1 MYPFPTGCTLD
12 ICGVMMRHDLPNRSL
27 WRYLIVRVCSPRDN
41 THNVVLFSPAPLRQ
55 GTRHGTC
62 RAEASRASPLQGRYD
77 ASEVC
82 KGQFNDG
89 VLTSRIIQC
98 VVNVADALQ

>member
-1 MYPFPTGCTLD
+1 MYPFPTECTLD

-27 WRYLIVRVCSPRDN
+27 WRYLIVRVCSPHV
-41 THNVVLFSPAPLRQ
+41 TTPTTWYCFFAPLRQ

-82 KGQFNDG
+82 KAQFNDG
-89 VLTSRIIQC
+89 VSTSRVIQC